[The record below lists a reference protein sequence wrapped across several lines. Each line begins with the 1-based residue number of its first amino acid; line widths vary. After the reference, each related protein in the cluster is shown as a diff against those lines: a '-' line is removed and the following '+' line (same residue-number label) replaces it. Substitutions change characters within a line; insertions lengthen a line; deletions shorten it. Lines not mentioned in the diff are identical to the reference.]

1 MSLSLKDH
9 RFNQMQDCA
18 LTLLYHLDDIGEY
31 LTKFSNISNG
41 ITLLDRSF
49 VEMEVLNPIFATI
62 SLLGEKHIIS
72 LM

>member
-18 LTLLYHLDDIGEY
+18 LTLLYDIGEY

-72 LM
+72 LV